1 MYKYYSLNIVVAAR
15 IKFYIFMCTVRPVI
29 QFEAPEFV
37 APPAS
42 VHLWCSVERA
52 NPNFSMTVKESYLQE
67 TLQPAWSMEG
77 YGLYSHHVNKTIHIS
92 EPQGNY
98 AEFECIVTWQKAHNV
113 SETIAERRRVE
124 FYCK

>member
-1 MYKYYSLNIVVAAR
+1 MYLCVLL
-15 IKFYIFMCTVRPVI
+15 TVRPVI
-29 QFEAPEFV
+29 RFEVPKFV

-52 NPNFSMTVKESYLQE
+52 NPNFSMIVNERYLKEG
-67 TLQPAWSMEG
+67 LQPVWSMEE
-77 YGLYSHHVNKTIHIS
+77 YGLYSHHVNKTIHMS

-98 AEFECIVTWQKAHNV
+98 TEFECIVTWQKAPEV
-113 SETIAERRRVE
+113 SETIAERRIIE